1 LTSTYNQINVPTCK
15 DELLFQSQW
24 PQLQLRYGY
33 LIYHVCDIIA
43 KSDTTAT
50 DANASISLLYVN
62 TVDFAAPVNA
72 SNPALME
79 MHRDCSTAMNAS
91 NPAAARI
98 GVSILQHM
106 CL

>member
-72 SNPALME
+72 SSPALYGNAPV
-79 MHRDCSTAMNAS
+79 DCSTAMNAS
-91 NPAAARI
+91 NPAAAH
-98 GVSILQHM
+98 VVF
-106 CL
+106 